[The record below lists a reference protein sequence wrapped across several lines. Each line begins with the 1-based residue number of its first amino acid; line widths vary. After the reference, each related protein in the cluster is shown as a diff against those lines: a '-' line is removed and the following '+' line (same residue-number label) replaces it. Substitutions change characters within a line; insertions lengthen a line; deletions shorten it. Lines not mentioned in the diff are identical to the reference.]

1 MLIEASAAKEKI
13 ERIEGALIDAHKAK
27 VDLWFEMIAEAPQY
41 AKAMTPTTRAGW
53 IHDHL
58 CPEIEAAVVDIPGV
72 FAHEALG
79 FFALSIDSEILMRLK
94 YVGQGAPSNVATDQ
108 QKLLARQEYDEAM
121 LAALGT
127 DPALGLPTFLTCG
140 YTLGDGELG
149 RLELRCDYKR
159 KTLWSFDL
167 YGGEAVSAPLEF
179 PGMPQEALPALVKS
193 NRTTEAEEGR
203 DLAEEA

>member
-1 MLIEASAAKEKI
+1 MLIEAPAAKEKI
-13 ERIEGALIDAHKAK
+13 ERVEAILIDRHKVV
-27 VDLWFEMIAEAPQY
+27 VDRWFEMVAAVPQY
-41 AKAMTPTTRAGW
+41 AKAMKPTTRAGW

-58 CPEIEAAVVDIPGV
+58 CPEVEAGVDGIADV
-72 FAHEALG
+72 LAHEALG
-79 FFALSIDSEILMRLK
+79 FFALSIDNEILMRLK

-121 LAALGT
+121 LDSLGT

-149 RLELRCDYKR
+149 RLEIRCDYKR

-193 NRTTEAEEGR
+193 NRETAAEEGQ

>member
-1 MLIEASAAKEKI
+1 MLIQAPAAKERI
-13 ERIEGALIDAHKAK
+13 NRIESILVDSHKTV
-27 VDLWFEMIAEAPQY
+27 VDRWFQMVTEAPQY
-41 AKAMTPTTRAGW
+41 AKALTPTTRAGW

-58 CPEIEAAVVDIPGV
+58 CPEVEARIEDIDGV
-72 FAHEALG
+72 RPNDALG
-79 FFALSIDSEILMRLK
+79 FFALTIGDEILMRLK

-108 QKLLARQEYDEAM
+108 QKFLARQEYDEAM

-127 DPALGLPTFLTCG
+127 GPGMTPPTFLTCG

-149 RLELRCDYKR
+149 RLEIRCDYKR

-167 YGGEAVSAPLEF
+167 FGGEAVSAPIEF
-179 PGMPQEALPALVKS
+179 PSMPQEPLPARIKS
-193 NRTTEAEEGR
+193 NRTKAAEEGH